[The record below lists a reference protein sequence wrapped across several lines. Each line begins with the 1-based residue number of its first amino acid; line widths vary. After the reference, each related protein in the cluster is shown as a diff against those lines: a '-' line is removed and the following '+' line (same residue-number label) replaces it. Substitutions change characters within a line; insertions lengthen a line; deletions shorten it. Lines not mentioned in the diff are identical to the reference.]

1 MRNLVI
7 LVLTIALGAG
17 VAAYFGAFDRVTEGR
32 VEAALLDAGVSQN
45 MAECMAPKM
54 VDRLTLP
61 QLKKLERLGARDGE
75 APVPLSGEEALLRLE
90 RVEDREAVEVL
101 IRAGGSC
108 AFENFLN

>member
-1 MRNLVI
+1 M
-7 LVLTIALGAG
+7 TFHA
-17 VAAYFGAFDRVTEGR
+17 
-32 VEAALLDAGVSQN
+32 
-45 MAECMAPKM
+45 
-54 VDRLTLP
+54 LP